1 MTKTSKAIDQL
12 PPSATAALEK
22 LGADLAVARLRRH
35 ESLRSWAG
43 RMGVSV
49 PTLARMESG
58 DPATSMGV
66 YLSALWLVGLDGS
79 LAELAKPDADMS
91 AHNRD
96 VRKAVELGRKRAQSS
111 RNARLAKL
119 EKAEARPHDDVKD

>member
-66 YLSALWLVGLDGS
+66 YLSALWLVGLDGA
-79 LAELAKPDADMS
+79 LAELAKPDADKS

-119 EKAEARPHDDVKD
+119 EKAGAGPRSEVKD